1 MQAKKETF
9 ERLLNILDEL
19 REKCPWDREQTN
31 ESLRTHTIE
40 ETYELAEALLKKDDQ
55 AISKELGDLLLHVVF
70 YAKIGEEKGA
80 FDIGTV
86 MQQLI
91 DKLIYRHPHIFG
103 EVEVNNSVEVEQ
115 NWEQLKLKEKDG
127 NKTVLSGVPAS
138 LPALVKANRIQ
149 EKVRNVGFDWEEREQ
164 VWEKLQEEIA
174 EVRAE
179 IAAKNAD
186 ALEAE
191 FGDLFFSLVNTARLY
206 GINPENALERTN
218 QKFTRRFNYLEA
230 QTIQKGRS
238 LRAMRLTGRAQIWEE
253 AKKALRGK
261 VHCLGIKGRLLILA
275 QTIWL
280 VYEEQSHF
288 RLQSPGLWNR
298 SGIFYRHLHHSGSHP
313 FPALWFCRRHS
324 GLLGRHIDC
333 THRPP
338 HYPAHRPGHRRAG
351 YRHPRRRRRRVLHH
365 QSLLRTQNRQHHRH
379 CPLLFPGHQRSL
391 LRHSL
396 YRSL

>member
-174 EVRAE
+174 EVQAE
-179 IAAKNAD
+179 IEAKNAD

-238 LRAMRLTGRAQIWEE
+238 LKDMRLTEMDQIWEE
-253 AKKALRGK
+253 AKKALK
-261 VHCLGIKGRLLILA
+261 
-275 QTIWL
+275 
-280 VYEEQSHF
+280 E
-288 RLQSPGLWNR
+288 
-298 SGIFYRHLHHSGSHP
+298 
-313 FPALWFCRRHS
+313 
-324 GLLGRHIDC
+324 
-333 THRPP
+333 
-338 HYPAHRPGHRRAG
+338 
-351 YRHPRRRRRRVLHH
+351 
-365 QSLLRTQNRQHHRH
+365 
-379 CPLLFPGHQRSL
+379 
-391 LRHSL
+391 
-396 YRSL
+396 